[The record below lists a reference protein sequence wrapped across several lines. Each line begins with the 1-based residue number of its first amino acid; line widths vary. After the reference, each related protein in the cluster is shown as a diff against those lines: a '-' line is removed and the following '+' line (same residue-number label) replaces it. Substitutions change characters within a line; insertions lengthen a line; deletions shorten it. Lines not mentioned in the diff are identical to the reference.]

1 MPPATVSLDLIW
13 PHPAGD
19 RPHRGLVLVPGAHTG
34 AMRERGDASSH
45 QAAISPIRIANDAYH
60 RRARAHAISRVE
72 LPPNATAS
80 AREQRLAEATHTWT
94 TRTQALCKSAAMLA
108 VAEPQSRRSRLTR
121 THPFGGLARAP
132 PAESSLDPFTVAPL
146 PGVGLTEAYRSC
158 QEHMQA
164 TCTSAATLAV
174 AVPRSRQSRSPTVH
188 LIGGP
193 AHTRHQ
199 PRRAVAYRI
208 ASSREHRLTEA

>member
-1 MPPATVSLDLIW
+1 MDDA
-13 PHPAGD
+13 HAGAVQECRD
-19 RPHRGLVLVPGAHTG
+19 VGSRR
-34 AMRERGDASSH
+34 
-45 QAAISPIRIANDAYH
+45 AAISTIEIDDDSSLRQA
-60 RRARAHAISRVE
+60 RTRATSRVE
-72 LPPNATAS
+72 P
-80 AREQRLAEATHTWT
+80 R
-94 TRTQALCKSAAMLA
+94 
-108 VAEPQSRRSRLTR
+108 
-121 THPFGGLARAP
+121 
-132 PAESSLDPFTVAPL
+132 PFTVAPL

-174 AVPRSRQSRSPTVH
+174 AVPRSRRSRSPTVH